1 MWWSVFTLSQKA
13 TTAYRPLGSSKRKW
27 TWKESRSSANEY
39 WNFNRDLNWA
49 LGLNER
55 PLVLS
60 TNQNVNFLCDLR
72 EDAKQKNYKK
82 FPFGKETSVASYYL
96 ARITSAITS
105 VFRSPIVFASEV
117 HVEPFQYVRVCKPT
131 SFKSRCSFALINRK
145 SGIVSIVFQVSSDQ
159 ASGVVE
165 FYFQSSVLSLS
176 HPSRVDVDRR
186 LPITTTSFPFYIPIW
201 WTRSCGEIKI
211 HDFEGFHQKRNG
223 SVIIQFRYSRNLNP
237 RCDLR
242 FQVLLN
248 CFPTPRSPSPEGIN

>member
-211 HDFEGFHQKRNG
+211 HDFEGFHQKRNV
-223 SVIIQFRYSRNLNP
+223 SVIIQFRYSRNVNP

>member
-27 TWKESRSSANEY
+27 TWKESRSSADEY

-55 PLVLS
+55 PLVPS

-131 SFKSRCSFALINRK
+131 SFKSHCSFALINRK

-211 HDFEGFHQKRNG
+211 HDFEGFHQKRNV

-248 CFPTPRSPSPEGIN
+248 CFPTPLSPSPEGIN

>member
-55 PLVLS
+55 PLVLF

-211 HDFEGFHQKRNG
+211 HDFEGFHQKRNV

>member
-27 TWKESRSSANEY
+27 TWKESRSSADEY

-55 PLVLS
+55 PLVPS

-72 EDAKQKNYKK
+72 EDAKQKNHKK

-145 SGIVSIVFQVSSDQ
+145 SGIVSIVFQVPSDQ

-176 HPSRVDVDRR
+176 HPSRVDVSMLIGDCR
-186 LPITTTSFPFYIPIW
+186 LPPH
-201 WTRSCGEIKI
+201 RSHFIYQSDGPGAAEK
-211 HDFEGFHQKRNG
+211 
-223 SVIIQFRYSRNLNP
+223 
-237 RCDLR
+237 
-242 FQVLLN
+242 
-248 CFPTPRSPSPEGIN
+248 

>member
-55 PLVLS
+55 PLVPS

-131 SFKSRCSFALINRK
+131 SFKSRRSFALINRK

>member
-27 TWKESRSSANEY
+27 TWKERRSSADEY

-55 PLVLS
+55 PLVPS

-72 EDAKQKNYKK
+72 EDAKQKNHKK

-131 SFKSRCSFALINRK
+131 SLFLCSYQQKKWDSFHCFPGPQRPGLRSCRILF
-145 SGIVSIVFQVSSDQ
+145 S
-159 ASGVVE
+159 E
-165 FYFQSSVLSLS
+165 FGTFSLS
-176 HPSRVDVDRR
+176 PESCRCWSEIADYHHIVPILYTNLMDQELRR
-186 LPITTTSFPFYIPIW
+186 NKDPWFWRFS
-201 WTRSCGEIKI
+201 SEK
-211 HDFEGFHQKRNG
+211 KRF
-223 SVIIQFRYSRNLNP
+223 SDYTI
-237 RCDLR
+237 
-242 FQVLLN
+242 
-248 CFPTPRSPSPEGIN
+248 

>member
-27 TWKESRSSANEY
+27 TWKGSRSSADEY

-55 PLVLS
+55 PLVPS

-72 EDAKQKNYKK
+72 EDAKQKKSQEIPLWKGNECSILLPRQNNVGHYECVPIPDR
-82 FPFGKETSVASYYL
+82 FRIRS
-96 ARITSAITS
+96 ARGTL
-105 VFRSPIVFASEV
+105 
-117 HVEPFQYVRVCKPT
+117 QYVRVCKPT

-145 SGIVSIVFQVSSDQ
+145 SGIVSIVFQVPSDQ
-159 ASGVVE
+159 ASGIVE

-201 WTRSCGEIKI
+201 WTRSCGEIEI
-211 HDFEGFHQKRNG
+211 HNFEGFHLKRNV

-237 RCDLR
+237 RCD
-242 FQVLLN
+242 
-248 CFPTPRSPSPEGIN
+248 T

>member
-27 TWKESRSSANEY
+27 TWKERRSSANEY

-55 PLVLS
+55 PLVPS
-60 TNQNVNFLCDLR
+60 TDQNVNFLCDLR
-72 EDAKQKNYKK
+72 EDAKQKNHKK

-131 SFKSRCSFALINRK
+131 SLFLCSYQQKKWDSFHYFPGPQRPGLWSCRILF
-145 SGIVSIVFQVSSDQ
+145 S
-159 ASGVVE
+159 E
-165 FYFQSSVLSLS
+165 FGTFSLS
-176 HPSRVDVDRR
+176 PESCRCWSEIADYHHIVPILYTNLMDQELRR
-186 LPITTTSFPFYIPIW
+186 NKDPWFWRFS
-201 WTRSCGEIKI
+201 SEK
-211 HDFEGFHQKRNG
+211 KRF
-223 SVIIQFRYSRNLNP
+223 SDYTI
-237 RCDLR
+237 
-242 FQVLLN
+242 
-248 CFPTPRSPSPEGIN
+248 

>member
-27 TWKESRSSANEY
+27 TWKERRSSANEY
-39 WNFNRDLNWA
+39 WNLNRDLNWA
-49 LGLNER
+49 LGRNER
-55 PLVLS
+55 PLVPS
-60 TNQNVNFLCDLR
+60 TNQNVCDLR
-72 EDAKQKNYKK
+72 EDAKQKNHKK

-117 HVEPFQYVRVCKPT
+117 HMEPFQYVRVCEPT
-131 SFKSRCSFALINRK
+131 SFKSRCSFAFINRK
-145 SGIVSIVFQVSSDQ
+145 SGIVSIVFQVPSDQ

-211 HDFEGFHQKRNG
+211 HDFEGFHQKRNV
-223 SVIIQFRYSRNLNP
+223 SVIIQFRYLRNLN
-237 RCDLR
+237 
-242 FQVLLN
+242 
-248 CFPTPRSPSPEGIN
+248 PRSPSPEGIN

>member
-1 MWWSVFTLSQKA
+1 MKGLWSLPQIK
-13 TTAYRPLGSSKRKW
+13 
-27 TWKESRSSANEY
+27 TWIFCVIWGKTRN
-39 WNFNRDLNWA
+39 
-49 LGLNER
+49 
-55 PLVLS
+55 
-60 TNQNVNFLCDLR
+60 
-72 EDAKQKNYKK
+72 KKNHKK

-131 SFKSRCSFALINRK
+131 SIKSHCSFAFIYTK
-145 SGIVSIVFQVSSDQ
+145 SGIVSIVFQVPSDQ

-211 HDFEGFHQKRNG
+211 HDFEGFHQKRNV

>member
-27 TWKESRSSANEY
+27 TWKESRSSADEY

-55 PLVLS
+55 PLVPS

-211 HDFEGFHQKRNG
+211 HDFEGFHQKRNV

>member
-55 PLVLS
+55 PLVPS

-72 EDAKQKNYKK
+72 EDAKQKNHKK

-117 HVEPFQYVRVCKPT
+117 HMEPFQYVRVCKPT
-131 SFKSRCSFALINRK
+131 SFKSRCSFAFINRK
-145 SGIVSIVFQVSSDQ
+145 SGIVSIVFQVPSDQ

-211 HDFEGFHQKRNG
+211 HDFEGFHQKRNV

-248 CFPTPRSPSPEGIN
+248 CFPTPRSPCPEGIN